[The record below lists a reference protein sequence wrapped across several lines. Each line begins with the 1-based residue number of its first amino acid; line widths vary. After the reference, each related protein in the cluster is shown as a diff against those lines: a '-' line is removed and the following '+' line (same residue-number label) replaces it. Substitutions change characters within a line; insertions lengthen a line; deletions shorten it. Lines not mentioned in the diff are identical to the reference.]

1 MESRDRAIW
10 GIIAVAA
17 CIMFF
22 LGIRTAV
29 NRNNLNSAPTAR
41 APVLRRPPT
50 DTPTVTRTPTS
61 THTPTFTPT
70 ATDTPTPTPTAT
82 RTPTSTPTPTP
93 TVLIPTVT
101 TTVDEMLANFRDHP
115 LRADVWYLE
124 EVVRVLSKVE
134 RFAGDIGEEYEVWLQ
149 DGDHDYAEVRCRLDS
164 APGNLQRAAPLDIA
178 SDVIAVGMVTR
189 FDKGNLL
196 QPDIII
202 IDQCRIYEGHVRPVV
217 N

>member
-1 MESRDRAIW
+1 
-10 GIIAVAA
+10 
-17 CIMFF
+17 
-22 LGIRTAV
+22 
-29 NRNNLNSAPTAR
+29 
-41 APVLRRPPT
+41 
-50 DTPTVTRTPTS
+50 
-61 THTPTFTPT
+61 
-70 ATDTPTPTPTAT
+70 
-82 RTPTSTPTPTP
+82 
-93 TVLIPTVT
+93 
-101 TTVDEMLANFRDHP
+101 MLANFRDHP

-149 DGDHDYAEVRCRLDS
+149 DGDHDYAEVICRLDS
-164 APGNLQRAAPLDIA
+164 TPGNLQRAAPLDIA